1 MLFVRSFIDNSRVLR
16 QVQTSAPQC
25 SSSPR
30 CFKTGHLLR
39 HVSSRVLTFSF
50 PLQLYESF
58 GYLLKSTN
66 LFFCNYY
73 EPLIFSKLVVPAN
86 KNKFFIEAK
95 IEKKQ
100 NKKTTSDTELKTKHL
115 IVSLDTKI
123 SKSTE

>member
-30 CFKTGHLLR
+30 CFKMDHLLR
-39 HVSSRVLTFSF
+39 RVSSRVLKFSF
-50 PLQLYESF
+50 PLQLW
-58 GYLLKSTN
+58 LLTKVNQS
-66 LFFCNYY
+66 FFCNYY

-100 NKKTTSDTELKTKHL
+100 NKKTISDAELKT
-115 IVSLDTKI
+115 
-123 SKSTE
+123 